1 MRGEK
6 EVLFVGPTNCNSSRP
21 LAHMRLAKWR
31 AHRNKPRKKIKGQGP
46 FKRQFATQKVD
57 DGVRKRRGAAK
68 AIPYRTV
75 IRLLEDNERRDA
87 TGPHCRAATTSREAQ
102 KDKSV
107 ADLLSN
113 QQGDECHWSTGD
125 EKKFQFSASVVTL
138 AA

>member
-1 MRGEK
+1 
-6 EVLFVGPTNCNSSRP
+6 
-21 LAHMRLAKWR
+21 MRLAKWR
-31 AHRNKPRKKIKGQGP
+31 ARKNKLRKKIKGQGQGS

-87 TGPHCRAATTSREAQ
+87 TGPHCRAATKSREAQ